1 MILEK
6 LSMGIG
12 DRFGHQ
18 GQAQLSA
25 ILAARN
31 QGVDVVP
38 VWNKSFREHT
48 IIGTGPLDTRQ
59 EADSAV
65 KALAYTGPYY
75 VDADHINLGNCDTF
89 LQPSDFFTIDV
100 AEAIGQAC
108 EQTAMDAFIKQA
120 SRFLG
125 ELKIPGI
132 ETPMQV
138 TAEMLEA
145 IAQKFLG
152 AVKEAGRIYRHIT
165 AAKASDAFVTEV
177 SMDETDVPQSPIEL
191 FFILQALSAEGVP
204 AQTIA
209 PRFSGRFNKGVEYV
223 GDSIQFAKEFYQD
236 VAVLAYAK
244 SQFPLPANLKLSVH
258 SGSDKFAIYN
268 AINKALAQFDAGV
281 HVKTAGTTWLEEL
294 IGLAEAGGDGLVLA
308 QEVYARAHA
317 KSEQLCAPYASVI
330 DIDLSQLPTPEQVSQ
345 WDSKT
350 YVASLRHDQTCAQY
364 NPHLRQLLHV
374 GYKIA
379 ADMGPRYL
387 DALQECNEP
396 IARNVKE
403 NILNRHILPIFG

>member
-1 MILEK
+1 VILEK

-18 GQAQLSA
+18 GRAQLSA
-25 ILAARN
+25 ILEARN
-31 QGVDVVP
+31 QGIDVVP
-38 VWNKSFREHT
+38 VWNKSFREHS

-59 EADSAV
+59 EADKAV
-65 KALAYTGPYY
+65 KALAYAGPYY
-75 VDADHINLGNCDTF
+75 VDADHINLDNCDTF
-89 LQPSDFFTIDV
+89 LQASNFFTVDV
-100 AEAIGQAC
+100 AEAIGQSC
-108 EQTAMDAFIKQA
+108 EQAALDAFIGQA
-120 SRFLG
+120 SHFLG
-125 ELKIPGI
+125 ELEIPGI
-132 ETPMQV
+132 EASLRV

-145 IAQKFLG
+145 IARKFLG
-152 AVKEAGRIYRHIT
+152 AVKEAGRIYRHIAASKT
-165 AAKASDAFVTEV
+165 ADTFVTEV
-177 SMDETDVPQSPIEL
+177 SMDETDVPQSPLEL

-223 GDSIQFAKEFYQD
+223 GDPIQFAKEFYQD

-244 SQFPLPANLKLSVH
+244 RQFPLPASLKLSVH
-258 SGSDKFAIYN
+258 SGSDKFAIYT
-268 AINKALAQFDAGV
+268 AINKTLAQFDAGV

-294 IGLAEAGGDGLVLA
+294 IGLAEADGDGLVLA

-317 KSEQLCAPYASVI
+317 KSKQLCAPYASVI
-330 DIDLSQLPTPEQVSQ
+330 DIDLRKLPTPEQVSQ
-345 WDSKT
+345 WNSET

-379 ADMGPRYL
+379 ADMGTRYL
-387 DALQECNEP
+387 NALEQYQEP